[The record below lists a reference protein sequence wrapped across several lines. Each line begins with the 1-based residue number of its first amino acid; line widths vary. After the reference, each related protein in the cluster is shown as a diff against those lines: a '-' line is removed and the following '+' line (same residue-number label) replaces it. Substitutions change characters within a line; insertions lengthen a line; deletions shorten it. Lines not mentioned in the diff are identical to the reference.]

1 MIIFAVILLLWLLGF
16 IFLFRIP
23 RCRAGGEAIPEETI
37 SVIIPARDEAAN
49 LPGLL
54 ESLALQQP
62 PPGEVIVVDD
72 GSKDATAELAR
83 KAGARVLPSRPLPEG
98 WRGKTWACQQGAE
111 ATRGEVLLFL
121 DADTRLL
128 PGGLRRLATE
138 FRRIGGAL
146 SLLPYHIPVR
156 PYEELSAFFH
166 ILMAAGVGAF
176 TIFGRRIRSG
186 LFGPALMISR
196 RDYRR
201 SGGHEAVR
209 GEILE
214 NFFLAKV
221 LRRTGVKF
229 FAGGGR
235 GVLVTRMYPG
245 GPGELISGWTKAFAA
260 GAAGTPP
267 PILALTGLWLSG
279 AFAAPGLLLL
289 GVLAGLYSYPAAG
302 ILYLLYAL
310 QVFSMLRRLGS
321 YRLLTALLYPIGLVF
336 YIIVFSRSLLLLR
349 RGSTVEWKGRRIG
362 NEPGRDKR

>member
-1 MIIFAVILLLWLLGF
+1 MIIFAALILLWLLGF
-16 IFLFRIP
+16 IFLFRVP
-23 RCRAGGEAIPEETI
+23 LCRGDGTGKETV
-37 SVIIPARDEAAN
+37 SVIIPARDEEAN

-54 ESLALQQP
+54 ESLSIQAP
-62 PPGEVIVVDD
+62 EPGEVIVVDD

-111 ATRGEVLLFL
+111 AARGEIFLFL

-156 PYEELSAFFH
+156 PYEEFSAFFH

-176 TIFGRRIRSG
+176 TIFGRQIRSG
-186 LFGPALMISR
+186 LFGPSLMISR

-221 LRRTGVKF
+221 LRRTGVKI

-279 AFAAPGLLLL
+279 APDRPLSPPGGRDPLPSLRPPGLLD
-289 GVLAGLYSYPAAG
+289 APAAG
-302 ILYLLYAL
+302 KLPPPHRSPLPDRPGFLH
-310 QVFSMLRRLGS
+310 RRLQPLPAPSPTG
-321 YRLLTALLYPIGLVF
+321 I
-336 YIIVFSRSLLLLR
+336 SR
-349 RGSTVEWKGRRIG
+349 GVEGPADRERTRKG
-362 NEPGRDKR
+362 